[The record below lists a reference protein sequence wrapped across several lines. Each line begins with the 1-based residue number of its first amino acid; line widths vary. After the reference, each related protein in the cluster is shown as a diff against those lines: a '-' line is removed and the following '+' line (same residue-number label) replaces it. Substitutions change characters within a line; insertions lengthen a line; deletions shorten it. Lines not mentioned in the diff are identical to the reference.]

1 MMNQPLS
8 LQIAKSNY
16 AHTGFC
22 YHEDEFKE
30 TIKPY
35 GTGVEL
41 TSCGVCGKEFD
52 PFVAEWFSFVKNPN
66 FNLVEKCLKFAQ
78 ILEYP
83 DLDVDEY
90 IQKINQIGMS
100 LKESINDVK
109 NPTYLI
115 SMLNEHF
122 FENLGFSGDDDDYFN
137 PKNNFLNEVIDKKS
151 GLPITISILYV
162 AVAKFI
168 GLDLKIVGF
177 PSHILVKYNEEMI
190 LDPFYDGKLLDV
202 DDLQEILDTSFD
214 GQLKFK
220 PEFLDEINSEQIL
233 VRMTRNLKN
242 SYVQSFVYDKALR
255 CTNMVLAIEP
265 ESPEDIRDKGILEE
279 RLQNSEAALKYLNK
293 YLEINPNAEDI
304 DFILEMIRSIK
315 TKN

>member
-1 MMNQPLS
+1 MS
-8 LQIAKSNY
+8 EK
-16 AHTGFC
+16 
-22 YHEDEFKE
+22 
-30 TIKPY
+30 
-35 GTGVEL
+35 
-41 TSCGVCGKEFD
+41 FD

-78 ILEYP
+78 LLEYP
-83 DLDVDEY
+83 DLVIEDY
-90 IQKINQIGMS
+90 IKKINHIGLS

-115 SMLNEHF
+115 SMLNEHL

-162 AVAKFI
+162 EIAKFI

-177 PSHILVKYNEEMI
+177 PGHILVKYNEEMI
-190 LDPFYDGKLLDV
+190 LDPFYDGHLLDI
-202 DDLQEILDTSFD
+202 DDLQEILDTNFD
-214 GQLKFK
+214 GQLEFR
-220 PEFLDEINSEQIL
+220 PEFLDEIGTEQIL

-242 SYVQSFVYDKALR
+242 SYIQSFVYEKALQ
-255 CTNMVLAIEP
+255 CVNMVLSIEP
-265 ESPEDIRDKGILEE
+265 ESYEDIRDKGILEQ
-279 RLQNSEAALKYLNK
+279 RLQNSDAALKYLNK
-293 YLEINPNAEDI
+293 YLEINPNAEDV
-304 DFILEMIRSIK
+304 DFVLELIRSIK

>member
-1 MMNQPLS
+1 LEE
-8 LQIAKSNY
+8 K
-16 AHTGFC
+16 
-22 YHEDEFKE
+22 
-30 TIKPY
+30 
-35 GTGVEL
+35 
-41 TSCGVCGKEFD
+41 FD
-52 PFVAEWFSFVKNPN
+52 PFVAEWASFVKNPN

-90 IQKINQIGMS
+90 IQKINEIGMS
-100 LKESINDVK
+100 LKKSISDVK

-115 SMLNEHF
+115 SMLNEHL

-137 PKNNFLNEVIDKKS
+137 PKHNFLNEVIDKKL

-162 AVAKFI
+162 EVAKFI

-190 LDPFYDGKLLDV
+190 LDPFYDGNLLDV
-202 DDLQEILDTSFD
+202 DDLQGILDNNFD
-214 GQLKFK
+214 EQLEFQ
-220 PEFLDEINSEQIL
+220 PEFLDEIESEQIL

-279 RLQNSEAALKYLNK
+279 RLLNSETALKYLNK

>member
-1 MMNQPLS
+1 MEE
-8 LQIAKSNY
+8 K
-16 AHTGFC
+16 
-22 YHEDEFKE
+22 
-30 TIKPY
+30 
-35 GTGVEL
+35 
-41 TSCGVCGKEFD
+41 FD
-52 PFVAEWFSFVKNPN
+52 PFVAEWSSFVKNPN
-66 FNLVEKCLKFAQ
+66 FNLIEKCLKFAQ

-83 DLDVDEY
+83 DLDVEKY

-115 SMLNEHF
+115 SMLNEHL

-137 PKNNFLNEVIDKKS
+137 PKHNFLNEVIDKKL
-151 GLPITISILYV
+151 GLPITISILY
-162 AVAKFI
+162 AEVAKFI

-190 LDPFYDGKLLDV
+190 LDPFYDGNLLDA
-202 DDLQEILDTSFD
+202 DDLQGILDTNFD
-214 GQLKFK
+214 GQLTFQ
-220 PEFLDEINSEQIL
+220 PEFLDEISSEQII

-279 RLQNSEAALKYLNK
+279 RLQNSETALKYLNK

-304 DFILEMIRSIK
+304 DFILELIRSIRQK
-315 TKN
+315 INQ

>member
-1 MMNQPLS
+1 MEE
-8 LQIAKSNY
+8 K
-16 AHTGFC
+16 
-22 YHEDEFKE
+22 
-30 TIKPY
+30 
-35 GTGVEL
+35 
-41 TSCGVCGKEFD
+41 FD
-52 PFVAEWFSFVKNPN
+52 PFVAEWSSFVKNPN

-90 IQKINQIGMS
+90 IQKINRIGIS
-100 LKESINDVK
+100 LKESISDVK

-115 SMLNEHF
+115 SMLNEHL

-137 PKNNFLNEVIDKKS
+137 PKNNFLNEVIDKKV

-162 AVAKFI
+162 EVAKII

-190 LDPFYDGKLLDV
+190 LDPFYDGVLLDV
-202 DDLQEILDTSFD
+202 DDLQVILDTNFD

-220 PEFLDEINSEQIL
+220 PEFLDEIESEQIL
-233 VRMTRNLKN
+233 LRMTRNLKN
-242 SYVQSFVYDKALR
+242 SYVQSFAHDKALR
-255 CTNMVLAIEP
+255 CANMILAIEP
-265 ESPEDIRDKGILEE
+265 EAPEDIRDKGILEG
-279 RLQNSEAALKYLNK
+279 RLLNFETALKYLNK
-293 YLEINPNAEDI
+293 YLEISPNAEDI

-315 TKN
+315 AKN

>member
-1 MMNQPLS
+1 LEE
-8 LQIAKSNY
+8 K
-16 AHTGFC
+16 
-22 YHEDEFKE
+22 
-30 TIKPY
+30 
-35 GTGVEL
+35 
-41 TSCGVCGKEFD
+41 FD
-52 PFVAEWFSFVKNPN
+52 PFVAEWFSFVKNPS

-83 DLDVDEY
+83 NLDVDEY
-90 IQKINQIGMS
+90 IQKINRIGMS
-100 LKESINDVK
+100 LKESVNDVK

-115 SMLNEHF
+115 SMLNEHL

-137 PKNNFLNEVIDKKS
+137 PKNNFLNEVIDKKV

-162 AVAKFI
+162 EIAKII

-190 LDPFYDGKLLDV
+190 LDPFYDGNLLDV
-202 DDLQEILDTSFD
+202 DDLQGILDTNFD
-214 GQLKFK
+214 GQLQFQPK
-220 PEFLDEINSEQIL
+220 FLDEIESEQIL
-233 VRMTRNLKN
+233 LRMTRNLKN

-265 ESPEDIRDKGILEE
+265 ESPEDVRDKGILEE
-279 RLQNSEAALKYLNK
+279 RLQNSETALKYLNK